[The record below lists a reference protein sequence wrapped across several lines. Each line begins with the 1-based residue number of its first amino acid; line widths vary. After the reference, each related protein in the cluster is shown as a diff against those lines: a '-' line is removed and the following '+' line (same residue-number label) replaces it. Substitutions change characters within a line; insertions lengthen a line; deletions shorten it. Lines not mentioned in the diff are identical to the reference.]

1 MAENQEAGDELVS
14 SLYPPPPPYI
24 TFFTEDNHDRLIEL
38 RKEGKTDE
46 EISKIRDIKFLVPPS
61 PPDRP
66 SYRSFGD
73 MWNFQDKPV
82 SLEESG
88 VPQLYESTSNT
99 KRDAGETED
108 TEETEEEV
116 FTTERINELK
126 KMTKSLLLNFLEFI
140 GIISKNPTYAQE
152 KIENIRVILINIHH
166 LLNSYRLHQSRESLI
181 LKFEQK
187 ISEDLKSIK
196 KINDTCDLMEKQ
208 IKRLVQEEIDAKISN
223 MNIDSNSHE
232 TNSHDLKETN
242 QNDIKA
248 LKKEA
253 IAAMMKNIET

>member
-24 TFFTEDNHDRLIEL
+24 TFFTEDNHERLGEL
-38 RKEGKTDE
+38 RREGKTDE

-66 SYRSFGD
+66 NYRSFGD

-88 VPQLYESTSNT
+88 VPQLYESNNNVKS
-99 KRDAGETED
+99 DSGD

-223 MNIDSNSHE
+223 MSIDSNSQD
-232 TNSHDLKETN
+232 TNAHDFKETN